1 MDVEEDSVMEG
12 LNGTE
17 SNSQEESTEPN
28 GDPSS
33 LNPAD
38 LAPTSLKDAA
48 PTGSDPAISPS
59 PPQVGSRTLPG
70 VASDE
75 MMDAN
80 TPISE
85 QSDLE
90 DEADELTKPLKKVEV
105 VITQPAD
112 PSLPY
117 ASKRTGLV
125 YDPRMRFHA
134 ELNTDED
141 DIHPEDPRRIW
152 EIYRELVN
160 GGLVDEEETPVDYT
174 KHPFKLW
181 RIPIRLAEP
190 SEIALVHDS
199 QLYDWVD
206 SLAGTSLTA
215 ELQWFFE
222 TN

>member
-1 MDVEEDSVMEG
+1 MDVEEDSVMDG

-17 SNSQEESTEPN
+17 SNSLEESTEPN
-28 GDPSS
+28 GDTSM

-75 MMDAN
+75 MMDAD
-80 TPISE
+80 TPTSE
-85 QSDLE
+85 QSDME
-90 DEADELTKPLKKVEV
+90 DETEGTKLVKRVEV

-112 PSLPY
+112 SSLPY

-199 QLYDWVD
+199 QLYDWVE
-206 SLAGTSLTA
+206 SLAGKSSTA
-215 ELQWFFE
+215 
-222 TN
+222 